1 MQFQERN
8 NAQTSILWGIPQS
21 AMCVQKLMIHFCN
34 SQEISRFAAF
44 FIDTRTKRSI
54 VKSFNYFCFDYSIF
68 VCCGKFTNIFN
79 S

>member
-54 VKSFNYFCFDYSIF
+54 VKSFNFF
-68 VCCGKFTNIFN
+68 VLIV
-79 S
+79 

>member
-54 VKSFNYFCFDYSIF
+54 VKSFDYFCFDCMIVV
-68 VCCGKFTNIFN
+68 VCINFTNIIN

>member
-54 VKSFNYFCFDYSIF
+54 VKSFDYFCFDCMII
-68 VCCGKFTNIFN
+68 VCCGNFTNIFN

>member
-54 VKSFNYFCFDYSIF
+54 VKSFDYFCFDYKII
-68 VCCGKFTNIFN
+68 VCCVNFTNIIN

>member
-54 VKSFNYFCFDYSIF
+54 VKSFNFLIIDCMID
-68 VCCGKFTNIFN
+68 VCCGKFTNIIN